1 MHLGLG
7 YDVGGLTSAQARRVV
22 ADIDRAADVVALS
35 IAEFFPR
42 QVIRLRSILEGFPL
56 LG

>member
-1 MHLGLG
+1 MGLG

-22 ADIDRAADVVALS
+22 ADIDGAADVVALS

-42 QVIRLRSILEGFPL
+42 QVIHLRSILAGFPL

>member
-42 QVIRLRSILEGFPL
+42 QGIRLRSILEGFPR

>member
-1 MHLGLG
+1 LGLG

-42 QVIRLRSILEGFPL
+42 QVIRLRSIQEGFPL